1 MDIETLCPS
10 GLECFNAIPKKDGKT
25 PPCWKK
31 DIGEVRTT
39 GSRLCTKNHEPQ
51 NSSAQHAE
59 LRSRSLFAVFS
70 SLQYLWVASNLTWDT
85 VGEKRLHLQRSLY
98 WPSCSCVYC
107 ILNHFGSV
115 KKACLPDMR
124 QPTMYS

>member
-10 GLECFNAIPKKDGKT
+10 GLECFSAIPKKDGKT
-25 PPCWKK
+25 PPHWKK

-51 NSSAQHAE
+51 NSGAQHAE
-59 LRSRSLFAVFS
+59 LRSRSPFAVFS
-70 SLQYLWVASNLTWDT
+70 SLQFLWVASNPTWDT
-85 VGEKRLHLQRSLY
+85 VREKDCICSGHFIGLPLQL
-98 WPSCSCVYC
+98 CVC